1 MPWELPTAIHV
12 SFYYVSLNIYLR
24 RIKLKKE
31 GYKVKNIKAEETTLS
46 QYLLALNIISWQI
59 LPEDQSR
66 PRICIICLIFIINN
80 LYLIVGLQ
88 FVRWYV
94 EIFAFSRLGISVSRR
109 SFGDLSNYKIE
120 GEKAKNVG
128 PTNQPI
134 LPPTQ
139 RFIYQV
145 L

>member
-1 MPWELPTAIHV
+1 M
-12 SFYYVSLNIYLR
+12 
-24 RIKLKKE
+24 
-31 GYKVKNIKAEETTLS
+31 
-46 QYLLALNIISWQI
+46 Q
-59 LPEDQSR
+59 
-66 PRICIICLIFIINN
+66 
-80 LYLIVGLQ
+80 
-88 FVRWYV
+88 WYV

-120 GEKAKNVG
+120 GEKGKNVG

-145 L
+145 GITKNSTILRMYPIFESGVFMFSWAQENMKKLSFSKV